1 IRAANLSGDCTLMN
15 EIARF
20 KFGLK
25 GHHQTCVRD
34 RAIRSIL
41 AVRKVSKET
50 AEKAVDEVF
59 DACFNDLEPFG
70 RIPHSKTDAR
80 RAYRDFQNRDRYNA
94 NL

>member
-1 IRAANLSGDCTLMN
+1 MEKSIYINNDRIFFICFPIQA
-15 EIARF
+15 
-20 KFGLK
+20 
-25 GHHQTCVRD
+25 CVRD

-70 RIPHSKTDAR
+70 RIPHSKTDAK